1 MTSEFP
7 RGRGRATS
15 IPPAAA
21 PRLDRARLHFLPID
35 EAKISIAFE
44 TSLLGFAETT
54 TSIDLDEEPG
64 AHRAR
69 GRVAEVSPGRLVLAN
84 PYGDLLQIRVRVPGL
99 DLSPLVGA
107 TLSVQISH
115 RPGPERTTID
125 AVFRD
130 TRGALVV
137 WARDGAPPGGRGAMG
152 VTVRLAHDA
161 ESRALE
167 IHGRSGALSL
177 RPGATGDTAVG
188 LSLVTFAALRV
199 SDDDAAFFAVRL

>member
-1 MTSEFP
+1 VSSEFP
-7 RGRGRATS
+7 KGRGRATS

-21 PRLDRARLHFLPID
+21 PRLDRARLRFLPLD
-35 EAKISIAFE
+35 ETQISIAFE
-44 TSLLGFAETT
+44 TSLLGFADTT

-99 DLSPLVGA
+99 DLTPLLSA

-115 RPGPERTTID
+115 RPGPERPTID

-130 TRGALVV
+130 TRGALVL

-152 VTVRLAHDA
+152 VTVRLARDA
-161 ESRALE
+161 ESHVFE
-167 IHGRSGALSL
+167 VSGRSGTLSL
-177 RPGATGDTAVG
+177 RAGMTGDTAVG
-188 LSLVTFAALRV
+188 LSPVTFAALRV
-199 SDDDAAFFAVRL
+199 GHDDAAFFAVRL